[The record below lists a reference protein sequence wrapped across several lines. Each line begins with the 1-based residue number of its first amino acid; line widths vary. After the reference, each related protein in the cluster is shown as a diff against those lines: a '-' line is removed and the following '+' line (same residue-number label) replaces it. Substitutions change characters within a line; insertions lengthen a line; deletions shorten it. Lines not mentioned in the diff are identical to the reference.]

1 MGSESHEGLRP
12 PGQVKLHH
20 IGFVLASIEEDAAS
34 IATSLG
40 ATWNGKIILDPL
52 QNVRVSFLQ
61 GLHNNDAL
69 VELVEPHGPQ
79 STVSQFL
86 GKGGGL
92 HHLCYEVENLES
104 HLEYCR
110 LVKTFLIGPPVPAI
124 AFNGRRIAWAR
135 TGKKILLELLER

>member
-1 MGSESHEGLRP
+1 MGNQSYQDLRP

-20 IGFVLASIEEDAAS
+20 VGFVLPSIEEAAPS

-40 ATWNGKIILDPL
+40 ATWNGIIILDPL

-61 GLHNNDAL
+61 GSDNNDAL
-69 VELVEPHGPQ
+69 IELVEPHGPT
-79 STVSQFL
+79 SPVAQFL

-104 HLEYCR
+104 HLEFCR
-110 LVKTFLIGPPVPAI
+110 QVKTFVLRPPVPAI
-124 AFNGRRIAWAR
+124 AFNGRRIAWAL
-135 TGKKILLELLER
+135 TAKKILLEFLER